1 MKISIIGTGYVG
13 LVAGAVFS
21 NQGFDTC
28 CIDLDAEKINL
39 LSSGKSP
46 IYELLL
52 EEQISNGIKNNTLT
66 FSTRYDSI
74 PNSDLVFLAVG
85 TPDLPDG
92 SADLSYLYSAIDQV
106 SKLIKKNTILV
117 IKSTVPPN
125 TCQNI
130 KKYLEKKGLEN
141 EVVMNAEFLRQ
152 GSAVSDFLNP
162 DRIIIGC
169 SSPEAKDKML
179 EIYKNWR
186 DVPKVF
192 TDTTTAEMIKYAA
205 NSFLATKIAFIN
217 EMADLCSYFGGDID
231 MLSYALGLDKRI
243 GHGCLKTGPGYGGSC
258 FPKDVSALIHS
269 SKDINNHI
277 LKAVHHSNNQRPGLM
292 VEKIKQIIGE
302 LKGKKIGVLG
312 LSFKANTDD
321 IRFSP
326 AIKIISLLKDSSIN
340 AFDPAA
346 MDNTK
351 KALPNISYAKNPYEA
366 ARGSDCLLILT
377 DWDEFKDLDYNV
389 IFSKMAKPVIIDL
402 RNLLDHQKLKKIGF
416 SYFGL

>member
-13 LVAGAVFS
+13 LVAGAAFS
-21 NQGFDTC
+21 NKGLDTC
-28 CIDLDAEKINL
+28 CIDVDAEKIKL

-46 IYELLL
+46 IYEPLL
-52 EEQISNGIKNNTLT
+52 EEQISNGIRNNALT
-66 FSTRYDSI
+66 FSTQYDSI
-74 PNSDLVFLAVG
+74 ANSEVVFLAVG

-92 SADLSYLYSAIDQV
+92 SADLSYLYGAIDQI

-125 TCQNI
+125 ICKDI
-130 KKYLEKKGLEN
+130 KKYLERLDLVN
-141 EVVMNAEFLRQ
+141 EVVMNPEFLRQ

-169 SSPEAKDKML
+169 NSDVAKGKML
-179 EIYKNWR
+179 EVYKNWR
-186 DVPKVF
+186 DVPKVI

-205 NSFLATKIAFIN
+205 NSFLATKIAFVN
-217 EMADLCSYFGGDID
+217 EMADLCNYFGGDIS

-243 GHGCLKTGPGYGGSC
+243 GHGCLKAGPGYGGSC

-269 SKDINNHI
+269 SKEIDNHI
-277 LKAVHHSNNQRPGLM
+277 LKAVHQANNQRPSLM
-292 VEKIKQIIGE
+292 VEKIKKIVGN
-302 LKGKKIGVLG
+302 LKGKKIGILG

-326 AIKIISLLKDSSIN
+326 AIKIISLLESVSIK

-346 MDNTK
+346 MDNTRK
-351 KALPNISYAKNPYEA
+351 VLPNIGYAKTSYEVA
-366 ARGSDCLLILT
+366 EGADCLLILT
-377 DWDEFKDLDYNV
+377 EWDEFKEMDYNLV
-389 IFSKMAKPVIIDL
+389 FSKMAKPVIIDL
-402 RNLLDHQKLKKIGF
+402 RNILDKQKLQKIGF
-416 SYFGL
+416 SYFAL